1 MILAFDLG
9 SFNQVLI
16 DMTNSSKRKPG
27 DNTWEELW
35 QLTLQ

>member
-9 SFNQVLI
+9 SFNQVLR
-16 DMTNSSKRKPG
+16 DMTNSSKWKPG
-27 DNTWEELW
+27 DNAWEKLG